1 RGGTMLYKSL
11 ILGVLFS
18 IGVFAVK
25 SGVGVA
31 YGVWHQKRKRDTA
44 LGLVLF
50 ALGYALIFGAAAV
63 ILPRLDLA
71 RHLSVVQTWV
81 QHGMLVHLIMAA
93 LMMGWGVVLL
103 RHSASPTSSRSRG
116 WLMLVLPCPLCLT
129 VILLSYAFLIA
140 CFPDHP
146 IGLAALLFFAFV
158 LISLVT
164 TVAVRRYGQISGMP
178 PDLFLGGV
186 MLLMSLYFIV
196 SVTVMPHFADLDKV
210 YRMARY
216 DAGQPSREIFQAVVL
231 AVCIAGAFA
240 SGFFS
245 TIRKTRSPS

>member
-1 RGGTMLYKSL
+1 M
-11 ILGVLFS
+11 LFS

-44 LGLVLF
+44 LGLALF

-71 RHLSVVQTWV
+71 RHLSVIQAWV
-81 QHGMLVHLIMAA
+81 QHGMLVHLVMAA
-93 LMMGWGVVLL
+93 LMMGWGVFLL
-103 RHSASPTSSRSRG
+103 RHSASPAASRSRG
-116 WLMLVLPCPLCLT
+116 WLMLALPCPLCIT
-129 VILLSYAFLIA
+129 VILLSYGFLVA
-140 CFPDHP
+140 CLPDHP

-196 SVTVMPHFADLDKV
+196 SVMVMPHFADLDSV

-216 DAGQPSREIFQAVVL
+216 DAGQPPQEIFQAVGL

-245 TIRKTRSPS
+245 TIRKIRSPS